1 MTACAYNYYFSLFL
15 LLWVFDVSNK
25 TSAVPAQSANAHA
38 STNHYN
44 NSPSS
49 SSSPPSSSQIS
60 SNATHRP
67 YYIDQRLPIKS
78 TTTATK
84 PSSPNNTLDGPF
96 PHITHVQKQNHPPP
110 TANSHKVMSTTSSML
125 SVSSSS
131 SPTFTQPHTPFNV
144 GAASSSSSSMNCS
157 SSSHNHAFGAT
168 AATDVTDGA
177 GSFGAN
183 ATTTPTTSNN
193 NRANWSIKL
202 STTCKQVGVTLGQ
215 HVRNLAKPRNTNP
228 KQERYTHIHH
238 KSTTAQKSNI
248 ARSRHYSILWAALC
262 YLGVPL
268 SLCLSKNFVI
278 WWQLVVANILN
289 WYTTLQQALSSLME
303 NAQKLRWL
311 VLFDA
316 TVCKFDWMEL

>member
-1 MTACAYNYYFSLFL
+1 MLITGYYCKPMTACAYNYYFSLFL

-25 TSAVPAQSANAHA
+25 TSAVPAQTANAHA

-49 SSSPPSSSQIS
+49 SSSLSSSQIS
-60 SNATHRP
+60 SNATQRSYH
-67 YYIDQRLPIKS
+67 IDQRLPIKS

-84 PSSPNNTLDGPF
+84 PSSPNKTVNDSF
-96 PHITHVQKQNHPPP
+96 PHTIHVLKQNRPPP
-110 TANSHKVMSTTSSML
+110 TTAHSHKVMSTTSSML

-131 SPTFTQPHTPFNV
+131 SPPTFTPTQLHTPFNV

-157 SSSHNHAFGAT
+157 SSSHYNDTFDAT
-168 AATDVTDGA
+168 AATNVTDGA

-193 NRANWSIKL
+193 NRASWSIKL

-228 KQERYTHIHH
+228 KQERYTHSPQKHN
-238 KSTTAQKSNI
+238 STSYYNHILHVHIITLPYMR
-248 ARSRHYSILWAALC
+248 RSMCLTSRCS
-262 YLGVPL
+262 PFSL
-268 SLCLSKNFVI
+268 SF
-278 WWQLVVANILN
+278 
-289 WYTTLQQALSSLME
+289 SL
-303 NAQKLRWL
+303 
-311 VLFDA
+311 
-316 TVCKFDWMEL
+316 

>member
-49 SSSPPSSSQIS
+49 SSTSQIS
-60 SNATHRP
+60 SNATQRP

-84 PSSPNNTLDGPF
+84 PSSPNKTLNGSL
-96 PHITHVQKQNHPPP
+96 PHITHVQQQNHPPP
-110 TANSHKVMSTTSSML
+110 TAHSHKVMPTTSSML
-125 SVSSSS
+125 SVPSSSS
-131 SPTFTQPHTPFNV
+131 STLTPTQLHTPFNV

-157 SSSHNHAFGAT
+157 SSSHYHAFDAT
-168 AATDVTDGA
+168 AATNVTDGA
-177 GSFGAN
+177 GSFDAN

-193 NRANWSIKL
+193 NRASWSIKL

-228 KQERYTHIHH
+228 KQERYTHSPQQHN
-238 KSTTAQKSNI
+238 STRYNHCTFMSLWYLI
-248 ARSRHYSILWAALC
+248 GSSVLPRCSPFSLYVSLSI
-262 YLGVPL
+262 
-268 SLCLSKNFVI
+268 
-278 WWQLVVANILN
+278 
-289 WYTTLQQALSSLME
+289 
-303 NAQKLRWL
+303 
-311 VLFDA
+311 
-316 TVCKFDWMEL
+316 